1 MTLPQTLFYSLI
13 ICLLS
18 ACTTQKQP
26 IKIQEQAIISWRSS
40 EGIQRLAES
49 NYKIDFFTLANHFES
64 QHNKLFCGPA
74 SAAIVL
80 NSLRIRHSTIKI
92 PQDTSLLSAADLQ
105 FFSSKTRL
113 PFFERYTQNNIFINS
128 PKSRA
133 LVLGEI
139 LLDEHGG
146 IQLSPQGKPR
156 RDRGFQVRQLAAL
169 FLKHDLTVKV
179 GIVTQNLANTK
190 IKQDLLENLQ
200 HPGDYVI
207 VNYKRGVLQQAGG
220 GHISPIGAYHQT
232 SDSFLIMD
240 VTPNKADWVW
250 VKAKLLFN
258 AMRTFDTVEN
268 RGYLL
273 VSAGNK

>member
-1 MTLPQTLFYSLI
+1 MNLSHILFYSLI
-13 ICLLS
+13 ICLTS

-26 IKIQEQAIISWRSS
+26 LHIQEQAIISWRSP

-49 NYKIDFFTLANHFES
+49 HYKIDFFSLANQFES

-80 NSLRIRHSTIKI
+80 NSLRVRHSTVNI
-92 PQDTSLLSAADLQ
+92 PQDTTLLSTADLQ
-105 FFSSKTRL
+105 FFSSKTWS
-113 PFFERYTQNNIFINS
+113 PFFERYTQNNIFMNS

-133 LVLGEI
+133 LVLGKV
-139 LLDEHGG
+139 LLDEHGET
-146 IQLSPQGKPR
+146 QLTPQGKPR
-156 RDRGFQVRQLAAL
+156 RDRGFQIRQLAAL
-169 FLKHDLTVKV
+169 LLKHNLVVKV
-179 GIVTQNLANTK
+179 EIVSQDLANTK
-190 IKQDLLENLQ
+190 IKQDLLANLQ
-200 HPGDYVI
+200 HPDDYVI

-220 GHISPIGAYHQT
+220 GHISPIGAYHQA

-250 VKAKLLFN
+250 VKAELLFN

-273 VSAGNK
+273 VSEGRK

>member
-1 MTLPQTLFYSLI
+1 MKLPYTLLYSLT
-13 ICLLS
+13 ICLIS
-18 ACTTQKQP
+18 ACTIQKQP
-26 IKIQEQAIISWRSS
+26 INIQEQAIISWRSP

-80 NSLRIRHSTIKI
+80 NSLRIRNSTLKI
-92 PQDTSLLSAADLQ
+92 PQDTTLLSAADLQ
-105 FFSSKTRL
+105 FFSSKTWS
-113 PFFERYTQNNIFINS
+113 PFFERYTQNNIFMNS

-133 LVLGEI
+133 LVLGEV
-139 LLDEHGG
+139 LLDEQGEAQHT
-146 IQLSPQGKPR
+146 LRGKPR
-156 RDRGFQVRQLAAL
+156 RDRGFQVRQLAEL
-169 FLKHDLTVKV
+169 FLKHDLTVKI
-179 GIVTQNLANTK
+179 GIVTQGLASTV
-190 IKQDLLENLQ
+190 IKQDLLKNLQ
-200 HPGDYVI
+200 HPDDYVI

-220 GHISPIGAYHQT
+220 GHISPIGAYHQA

-250 VKAKLLFN
+250 VKAELLFN